1 MWMTSIALISA
12 LILAVLA
19 GLLLKTSLLLGLISL
34 ILAIIVVY
42 LNLPLALTLKHVR
55 LPRPLPRIALAF
67 WAAAFSAFNLPQT
80 ALVHLNNRITG
91 NLAVQA
97 NQAHVLVSRCLQ
109 RSDCTCAVTADIAN
123 CKECGRCKIGAVK
136 DICRQRNLSVTVES
150 GGTAARLRLKQK
162 RPSLV
167 VAVACQRE
175 LLAGIL
181 DTRIPVVGVVVEPG
195 PKPCTD
201 CDLTLANF
209 AERINRVIKEE

>member
-1 MWMTSIALISA
+1 MTSIALAVA
-12 LILAVLA
+12 LALMVTAVVLF
-19 GLLLKTSLLLGLISL
+19 KTSLLLGLILL

-42 LNLPLALTLKHVR
+42 LNLPMALILKQVR
-55 LPRPLPRIALAF
+55 LPRRLLPRIALAF
-67 WAAAFSAFNLPQT
+67 WAAVFSAFNLPRT

-123 CKECGRCKIGAVK
+123 CRECGRCKIGAVK
-136 DICRQRNLSVTVES
+136 GICRQRNLSVTVES

-181 DTRIPVVGVVVEPG
+181 DTRIPVVGVEIQPG
-195 PKPCTD
+195 PRPCTD
-201 CDLTLANF
+201 SDLTITDFSRRIDF
-209 AERINRVIKEE
+209 AIKEE